1 MKFIPNMPE
10 TRRFRLCALK
20 QCSGEEMQHKQC
32 SPCWWRRARRRPGP
46 QSARHHPEQPGT
58 HPKLPTPLP
67 LRNARST
74 SCYPSQTCRGHVR
87 SNVHRVACAKRA
99 LRVAHQRLL
108 RIVWH
113 VRIFPMESLCV
124 CAHGSAM
131 RRKRTV
137 VATYITLDTP

>member
-1 MKFIPNMPE
+1 MPRVRRPSSLL
-10 TRRFRLCALK
+10 TRASSQSNTFLTSSTGHATQRR
-20 QCSGEEMQHKQC
+20 Q
-32 SPCWWRRARRRPGP
+32 RRARKHRGP
-46 QSARHHPEQPGT
+46 QSAPHPPEHPST

-74 SCYPSQTCRGHVR
+74 PCNPSRTCRGHVR

-99 LRVAHQRLL
+99 LRVAHRRLL
-108 RIVWH
+108 SIVWH